1 MKRALE
7 IGLWTGLLAL
17 GAYTTFCGVLP
28 ARQELNGL
36 RRDYQELRR
45 EVQDL
50 RRERD
55 LLRVRQQALEN
66 DPTQA
71 LIELRNQGFTPASEV
86 TVIEEDDPRAGGGR

>member
-17 GAYTTFCGVLP
+17 GVYATFGGVLP
-28 ARQELNGL
+28 AREELAGL

-45 EVQDL
+45 EVDDL

-55 LLRVRQQALEN
+55 LLLVRKLALEN
-66 DPTQA
+66 DTTQTVM
-71 LIELRNQGFTPASEV
+71 ELRNQGFTPEGEV
-86 TVIEEDDPRAGGGR
+86 TVIEEDDPRADGGR